1 MKAKTQFHTQSEVV
15 FGHKLSTRT
24 FNALV
29 NYGNITTKDQLLKAY
44 LEGSLFKIRN
54 LGAVGY
60 NEIFDWLDKE
70 IQSNVK
76 PSRFNDARP
85 KKATSPTPKTMAER
99 TYKAMFRLARQVSG
113 LRSEIYHMA
122 RSFENW
128 TQANYALHRILTVEG
143 IERKYTPTNL
153 Q

>member
-1 MKAKTQFHTQSEVV
+1 MKTRTKFHSQSEVV
-15 FGHKLSTRT
+15 FGHKLSVRT

-54 LGAVGY
+54 FGSVSY

-76 PSRFNDARP
+76 PLRLKDPKPIKPLSNEEKNRRTIGKMANEIYELRLQINGIARSMDCWA
-85 KKATSPTPKTMAER
+85 KATHS
-99 TYKAMFRLARQVSG
+99 
-113 LRSEIYHMA
+113 IY
-122 RSFENW
+122 N
-128 TQANYALHRILTVEG
+128 ILTTVG
-143 IERKYTPTNL
+143 TERKHNAPTDTK
-153 Q
+153 